1 MISLCGDSHPE
12 LMKLNNCDILNH
24 VMMFV
29 KVSSA
34 ETLLLFDVEEDIFT
48 FFVSLGFFVLMQL

>member
-48 FFVSLGFFVLMQL
+48 FFVSLGFSF